1 MQRQKTQR
9 SIVMERRRGGAEG
22 MANLLPLFLGVVLLV
37 FGIASGS
44 WRNVLIGVALA
55 CTVAVGFVGPRLV
68 PPVPGLSVER
78 TRARR
83 AAAIILPN
91 GIIYLALGI
100 LLRTAIPVSE
110 RGGSTLPI
118 VVFAI
123 GMGVLSILS
132 GLGAVVRARRPDDA
146 SLPTPTIRQAD
157 DGKRGDV

>member
-1 MQRQKTQR
+1 MVQ
-9 SIVMERRRGGAEG
+9 RRRSGAEM

-68 PPVPGLSVER
+68 PPASGISAER
-78 TRARR
+78 VRARS

-100 LLRTAIPVSE
+100 LLRTAIPASE

-118 VVFAI
+118 TIFAI
-123 GMGVLSILS
+123 VMGVLSILS

-146 SLPTPTIRQAD
+146 SLSTPNVRQAD
-157 DGKRGDV
+157 EGNRGDV